1 MNVRLRYNIT
11 FPAAAWF
18 DGELIMTN
26 YTLALQFV
34 TQTMDPEDQNIAL
47 ERVKYFLLNEL
58 HSTIFINQTDI
69 DRAEVFT
76 DIGLNVTTLPEEPVD
91 QVVGIMLFYKL
102 NAIMEGRLKIT
113 EIRFSSEAGDSIE
126 YFHSENEHTDLFPAT
141 GWWHEPSLSHSDI
154 ELEDDDDIDTVDNN
168 VVALNA
174 EDEWKDQELGWAQAE
189 VTQDLGQVVFANFT
203 QNNNE
208 TKH

>member
-11 FPAAAWF
+11 FPAAVWF
-18 DGELIMTN
+18 DDELMMTN
-26 YTLALQFV
+26 YTLSLRFV

-58 HSTIFINQTDI
+58 HSTIFINQAEVE
-69 DRAEVFT
+69 RAEAFT
-76 DIGLNVTTLPEEPVD
+76 DVGLNVTTLPEEPVD

-102 NAIMEGRLKIT
+102 NAIMEGRMKVT

-126 YFHSENEHTDLFPAT
+126 YFHSENEHTDLFPKT
-141 GWWHEPSLSHSDI
+141 GWWHEPTLQHNDV
-154 ELEDDDDIDTVDNN
+154 EIDNDEEAEN
-168 VVALNA
+168 VVAINS
-174 EDEWKDQELGWAQAE
+174 EDHWRDQELAWAQSD
-189 VTQDLGQVVFANFT
+189 VTQDIGQVVFANFGH
-203 QNNNE
+203 NNNE

>member
-18 DGELIMTN
+18 DGELMMTN
-26 YTLALQFV
+26 YTLALSFV

-58 HSTIFINQTDI
+58 HSTVFISQAEM
-69 DRAEVFT
+69 DRAEAFV
-76 DIGLNVTTLPEEPVD
+76 DVGLNVTTLPEEPVD
-91 QVVGIMLFYKL
+91 QVVGIMLFHKL
-102 NAIMEGRLKIT
+102 NAIMEGRMKVT

-126 YFHSENEHTDLFPAT
+126 YFYHEQEHTDLFPAT
-141 GWWHEPSLSHSDI
+141 GWWHEPGLRHSDV
-154 ELEDDDDIDTVDNN
+154 ELEDDSGEN
-168 VVALNA
+168 VVALDA
-174 EDEWKDQELGWAQAE
+174 STESQWEEQELSWAQTE
-189 VTQDLGQVVFANFT
+189 VTQDLGQVVFANFGR
-203 QNNNE
+203 NGNE

>member
-18 DGELIMTN
+18 DGELMMTN
-26 YTLALQFV
+26 YTLSLRFI

-47 ERVKYFLLNEL
+47 ERVKYFLLNKL
-58 HSTIFINQTDI
+58 HSTIFINQAEVE
-69 DRAEVFT
+69 RAEAFT
-76 DIGLNVTTLPEEPVD
+76 DVGLNVTTLPEEPVD

-102 NAIMEGRLKIT
+102 NAIMEGRMRVH

-126 YFHSENEHTDLFPAT
+126 YFHSENEHTDLFPST
-141 GWWHEPSLSHSDI
+141 GWWHEPTPRHSDV
-154 ELEDDDDIDTVDNN
+154 EPDSDEESEN
-168 VVALNA
+168 VVAINA
-174 EDEWKDQELGWAQAE
+174 EDQWRDQELSWAQSE
-189 VTQDLGQVVFANFT
+189 VTQDIGQVVFANFGH
-203 QNNNE
+203 NNNE

>member
-18 DGELIMTN
+18 DGELMMTN
-26 YTLALQFV
+26 YTLALNLL
-34 TQTMDPEDQNIAL
+34 TQTMDPQDQNIAL
-47 ERVKYFLLNEL
+47 ERIKYFLINEL
-58 HSTIFINQTDI
+58 HSTIFINQTD
-69 DRAEVFT
+69 DERAEIFT

-102 NAIMEGRLKIT
+102 NAIMEGRMKIT
-113 EIRFSSEAGDSIE
+113 ELVMSSEAGDSVE
-126 YFHSENEHTDLFPAT
+126 YFHNEHEHTDLFPSQ
-141 GWWHEPSLSHSDI
+141 GWWHEPTLKHSDVV
-154 ELEDDDDIDTVDNN
+154 LEDDDDAEN
-168 VVALNA
+168 VIELHS
-174 EDEWKDQELGWAQAE
+174 EDQWKEQELGWAQEE

-203 QNNNE
+203 QSPNE